1 MSTVGINRHPE
12 QQHSVSAVPLNLYE
26 LTQMV
31 GSTAALMDFLTCNK
45 YAKVEAE
52 VIEPLSTDMP
62 LGFHKSLE
70 V

>member
-1 MSTVGINRHPE
+1 M
-12 QQHSVSAVPLNLYE
+12 SAVPLNLYE